1 MLFASSASND
11 CECTN
16 TLAHKTSQ
24 ERAKTAR
31 FSHARPDLH
40 VITGVI
46 ASGAAARP
54 AEPRLSLLPFI
65 GPSSLGGQR
74 HLRFFLLSLYGPVL
88 PRCPKTAMRA

>member
-1 MLFASSASND
+1 MMQRAPKRVRGFLG
-11 CECTN
+11 T
-16 TLAHKTSQ
+16 K
-24 ERAKTAR
+24 RAKTAR

-40 VITGVI
+40 VITWVI

-65 GPSSLGGQR
+65 GSSSLGGQR